1 MALQMTLQQRKLT
14 IQATFLF
21 LSLAALSA
29 IGRFGSELGILVVGA
44 LIALAF
50 ELTRIRYRENTL
62 AITLVVFSTMTLI
75 WGWIGPHIGVFSDP
89 LAFVVFFVWGVHC
102 LNSNEQPLRRRWS
115 VLSISPLALSLVV
128 YLQNS
133 NNLISPLL
141 FGYDN
146 SAHVPA
152 LSQVYRHS
160 GFLYSGTFPEL
171 FTFSNYVKGYPPLQS
186 ATWAFFMS
194 VGNVHISGGYEILG
208 YFALFFF
215 GTGLITISLVT
226 NFWATGLSHYLRRNY
241 RILSVVLIGLLIA
254 FSQASYVFWMGFPSF
269 LWACCVTLAITQ
281 LVGNARIESHRIFIL
296 ILGITLV
303 NYSYPLL
310 SPTLILVLAYEL
322 FKVTKVDLKYC
333 WAQRKFIS
341 TIGTVIAVLNI
352 AVVYKSLNVRHY
364 LDDEGGIQ
372 PLEMRNLLPIVVLVL
387 LMVIVSW
394 TSLKSIPIVS
404 VAFFSSAITFGVLA
418 FQSQIGRGTVSYY
431 PQKAGYLALILGFA
445 SMGGMLSEPIRF
457 SKTKQVSSTR
467 LLAISASVFLLW
479 FSVSATSDPK
489 LNVGFTSTKMVWD
502 EWRQNL
508 PNPGRACFHSAMQL
522 TADLDSN
529 SNMQTILYHDDLSTR
544 WINGVRGRL
553 TDATYSL
560 SIPFGQGAQT
570 LPEIL
575 ENWFV
580 LYPEARLLILAAE
593 PPTGIEKWNDKIEYR
608 QFSCA

>member
-1 MALQMTLQQRKLT
+1 MALNMTLQQRKLT

-44 LIALAF
+44 LIALAI
-50 ELTRIRYRENTL
+50 ELTRIRYRKNTL
-62 AITLVVFSTMTLI
+62 AITLIVFSTMTLI
-75 WGWIGPHIGVFSDP
+75 WGWIGPHIGIFSDP
-89 LAFVVFFVWGVHC
+89 LAFIVFFVWGVHC
-102 LNSNEQPLRRRWS
+102 LNSNVQPVKRHWS
-115 VLSISPLALSLVV
+115 ILSITPLALSVIV
-128 YLQNS
+128 FFQNS

-171 FTFSNYVKGYPPLQS
+171 FTFSNYVNGYPPLQS

-194 VGNVHISGGYEILG
+194 VGNVQISGGYEILS

-215 GTGLITISLVT
+215 GTGLITISLIT
-226 NFWATGLSHYLRRNY
+226 DFWATGLSRYFRRNY
-241 RILSVVLIGLLIA
+241 QILAVAFIGLLIA
-254 FSQASYVFWMGFPSF
+254 FSQANYVFWMGFPSF

-281 LVGNARIESHRIFIL
+281 LLDTLQIQSHRIFIL

-310 SPTLILVLAYEL
+310 SPTLVLVLVYEL

-333 WAQRKFIS
+333 WEQKKLVAIF
-341 TIGTVIAVLNI
+341 GVVITVLNF

-364 LDDEGGIQ
+364 LDDVGGIQ
-372 PLEMRNLLPIVVLVL
+372 PLEMRNLLPIMVLVL

-394 TSLKSIPIVS
+394 TSLKSVPIVS
-404 VAFFSSAITFGVLA
+404 VAFFASAITFGVLA
-418 FQSQIGRGTVSYY
+418 FQSQIGRGSVSYY
-431 PQKAGYLALILGFA
+431 PQKAGYLTLILGFA
-445 SMGGMLSEPIRF
+445 SMGRMLSETPRF
-457 SKTKQVSSTR
+457 SKSKQVSFTH
-467 LLAISASVFLLW
+467 LVAVSASVFLLW
-479 FSVSATSDPK
+479 FSVSATFVPK
-489 LNVGFTSTKMVWD
+489 LNFGFTSTKMVWD
-502 EWRQNL
+502 QWRQNP
-508 PNPGRACFHSAMQL
+508 PNPGRDCFHQAMQL
-522 TADLDSN
+522 TSDLDSN
-529 SNMQTILYHDDLSTR
+529 ANMQTILYQDDLSTR
-544 WINGVRGRL
+544 WINGARGRL

-580 LYPEARLLILAAE
+580 LYPDAQLLILATE
-593 PPTGIEKWNDKIEYR
+593 PPSGIEKWNNKIEYR
-608 QFSCA
+608 QFSCT

>member
-1 MALQMTLQQRKLT
+1 MTLQQRKPPVQT
-14 IQATFLF
+14 IFLF
-21 LSLAALSA
+21 LSLVALPV

-62 AITLVVFSTMTLI
+62 AISLIAFSTMTLV
-75 WGWIGPHIGVFSDP
+75 WGWIGPHIGILSGPFASSM
-89 LAFVVFFVWGVHC
+89 FFVWGVHC
-102 LNSNEQPLRRRWS
+102 LNSDKQPPQRH
-115 VLSISPLALSLVV
+115 LSILSITPLALSVVV
-128 YLQNS
+128 YIQNS
-133 NNLISPLL
+133 DNLISPLL
-141 FGYDN
+141 LGYDN

-171 FTFSNYVKGYPPLQS
+171 FTFSNYVNGYPPLQS

-194 VGNVHISGGYEILG
+194 VGNAHISGGYEILG
-208 YFALFFF
+208 YFVLFFF
-215 GTGLITISLVT
+215 GTGLITISLVA
-226 NFWATGLSHYLRRNY
+226 NFWVTGLSGYVKQNY
-241 RILSVVLIGLLIA
+241 RTLVVVFVGLLIA

-281 LVGNARIESHRIFIL
+281 LVGDSRFQSHRIFIL

-310 SPTLILVLAYEL
+310 SPTLILVLVFEL
-322 FKVTKVDLKYC
+322 FKMTKVDLKYC
-333 WAQRKFIS
+333 WKQRKLIAFF
-341 TIGTVIAVLNI
+341 GVVITVLNL

-372 PLEMRNLLPIVVLVL
+372 PLEMRNLLPMAVVV
-387 LMVIVSW
+387 MIMIIVSS
-394 TSLKSIPIVS
+394 TSPKSTPIIS
-404 VAFFSSAITFGVLA
+404 VAFFTSTMTFVVLA
-418 FQSQIGRGTVSYY
+418 LQSHIERGSVSYY
-431 PQKAGYLALILGFA
+431 PQKAGYLALLLGFA
-445 SMGGMLSEPIRF
+445 SMGRMLSEPLRF
-457 SKTKQVSSTR
+457 RKSKNVSFAR
-467 LLAISASVFLLW
+467 LLAVSASVFLLW

-489 LNVGFTSTKMVWD
+489 FNVGFASTKIVWD
-502 EWRQNL
+502 QWRQNP
-508 PNPGRACFHSAMQL
+508 PNPGRACFHNAMQL
-522 TADLDSN
+522 TSDMDSN
-529 SNMQTILYHDDLSTR
+529 SSVQTILYHGDLSTR

-560 SIPFGQGAQT
+560 SIPFGQGAET

-580 LYPEARLLILAAE
+580 LHPEAELLILAAE
-593 PPTGIEKWNDKIEYR
+593 PPTGIDKWNDKIEYR
-608 QFSCA
+608 QFICT